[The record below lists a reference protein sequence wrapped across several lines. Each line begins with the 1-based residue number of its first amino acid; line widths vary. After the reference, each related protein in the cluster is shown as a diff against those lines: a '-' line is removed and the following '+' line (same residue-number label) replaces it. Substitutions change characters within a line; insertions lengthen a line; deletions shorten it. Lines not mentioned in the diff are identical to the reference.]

1 MRTIE
6 RSSAFKRD
14 FKKVSLAPR
23 YRKELNGLL
32 TEVLGS
38 LVQDLPL
45 DESFGD
51 HGLTGNWAG
60 YRECH
65 MKPDL
70 LLIYSKAD
78 ADTLRLARL
87 GSHSELFG

>member
-14 FKKVSLAPR
+14 YKRTKATPR
-23 YRKELNGLL
+23 YGKDLDSLL
-32 TEVLGS
+32 SAVLAV
-38 LVQDLPL
+38 LLADRVLPANYH
-45 DESFGD
+45 D
-51 HGLTGNWAG
+51 HGLIGAWAG

-65 MKPDL
+65 VRPDL
-70 LLIYSKAD
+70 LLIYRRPD
-78 ADTLRLARL
+78 ANTLRLARL

>member
-14 FKKVSLAPR
+14 YKRAKATPR
-23 YRKELNGLL
+23 YRKGLD
-32 TEVLGS
+32 S
-38 LVQDLPL
+38 LLSAALALLLSDQILPANYH
-45 DESFGD
+45 D
-51 HGLTGNWAG
+51 HGLIGAWSG

-65 MKPDL
+65 IRPDL
-70 LLIYSKAD
+70 LLIYRKPD
-78 ADTLRLARL
+78 AVNLRLARL

>member
-14 FKKVSLAPR
+14 YKRESKGQHRATLDGDLVPILTALANGEPLENR
-23 YRKELNGLL
+23 HRDHEL
-32 TEVLGS
+32 S
-38 LVQDLPL
+38 
-45 DESFGD
+45 GD
-51 HGLTGNWAG
+51 WNG

-65 MKPDL
+65 MRPDL
-70 LLIYSKAD
+70 LLIYKKSGAD
-78 ADTLRLARL
+78 VLRLARL